1 MAEENFSP
9 QESLEVIR
17 TMLQK
22 SREDVRGDDIYFLV
36 WGWLTFICCT
46 AQFILKHVLDYPKHY
61 LVWWL
66 VPVGVVLSVIISIR
80 QGKQKKVSTYVGESM
95 GYLWMGM
102 GISFFVLSMIISS
115 TGWDKNPFPFFILLY
130 GLGTFISGC
139 LLRFKPF
146 IIGGILA
153 WLIAIGSAY
162 LEYDYQVLAGGLA
175 IMVSYLIPAYML
187 RNMIS
192 KEDRK
197 KNV

>member
-1 MAEENFSP
+1 MSEENFSP

-17 TMLQK
+17 SMLQK
-22 SREDVRGDDIYFLV
+22 TREGVRGNDIYFLV
-36 WGWLTFICCT
+36 WGWLTFSCCI
-46 AQFILKHVLDYPKHY
+46 AQFILKHVLNYPKHY
-61 LVWWL
+61 LVWWA
-66 VPVGVVLSVIISIR
+66 VFAGVIISVIISA
-80 QGKQKKVSTYVGESM
+80 KQKKQKTVRTYTSESM
-95 GYLWMGM
+95 GFLWTGM

-162 LEYDYQVLAGGLA
+162 IEYDYQVLAAGLA

-187 RNMIS
+187 RNTIS
-192 KEDRK
+192 KEERK